1 MKIRNISQQQKEFY
15 QNLKKSLQNGGD
27 YVLKSSAA
35 TTDLVV
41 LNMKKDVV
49 LYKIVTPDE
58 RKNVELWKSKI
69 KDIYVLAW
77 WRATYVLIYLDEN
90 FNEIKR
96 EEISLK

>member
-1 MKIRNISQQQKEFY
+1 MKSGHISQQHKVFY
-15 QNLKKSLQNGGD
+15 QKLKKSLQNGGD

-58 RKNVELWKSKI
+58 KENVELWKSKI

-77 WRATYVLIYLDEN
+77 WKATYILIYLDEN
-90 FNEIKR
+90 FIEVKR
-96 EEISLK
+96 EEISLN